1 MFLHIKVGSVN
12 IRYTTRVQTGL
23 VDAGGVDHRAEGAG
37 IIIVALLFLLLL
49 GCEFSEWRGG
59 GLFQISCGHCN
70 YFVFVLSPER
80 QSLA

>member
-1 MFLHIKVGSVN
+1 
-12 IRYTTRVQTGL
+12 
-23 VDAGGVDHRAEGAG
+23 
-37 IIIVALLFLLLL
+37 LLFLLLL